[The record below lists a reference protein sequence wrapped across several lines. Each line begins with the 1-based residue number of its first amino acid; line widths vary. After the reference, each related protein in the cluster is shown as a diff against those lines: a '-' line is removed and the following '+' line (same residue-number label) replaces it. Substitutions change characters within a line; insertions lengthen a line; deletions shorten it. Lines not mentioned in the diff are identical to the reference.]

1 MRDNSD
7 TALVPERPLHWAP
20 GTYSRVPYAIFQRE
34 DVHAV
39 EQKKVFEGPVWNFLG
54 LEAEIPN
61 AGDFKTTFVG
71 RMPVVLTRA
80 EDGEIY
86 AFENRCAHRG
96 ALICLD
102 DFGNKPE
109 HTCVYH
115 AWRYDLQGNL
125 RGVAFENG
133 VGGKGGMPPGFC
145 KEEHAPRKLRTTVLC
160 GLVFGSLHDD
170 VPPIE
175 EYLGDE
181 VAARL
186 ERVLGKPVEV
196 IGRFTQGLPNNWKL
210 YAENVRDTYH
220 ASLLHTFFTTFG
232 ITRLTQEG
240 GVFISEDG
248 GHHASASY
256 SRVVGGAES
265 AYRQQALRS
274 DNAELEIK
282 DLSMLQSVDEI
293 GDGIVLQILSV
304 FPGFVLQQIH
314 NCIAVRQVVPTG
326 TGTTDLHW
334 TYLGYAGDTP
344 ELRRLRLKQSNL
356 VGPAGFVSMEDGA
369 VGSFV
374 QRGISAAGELEA
386 VIELGGHDTQSQ
398 DFRATESSIRG
409 FWRAYRTHM
418 GL

>member
-1 MRDNSD
+1 MTSPI
-7 TALVPERPLHWAP
+7 TEQPIHWAP
-20 GTYSRVPYAIFQRE
+20 GTYSRVPYQVFQRG
-34 DVHAV
+34 DVLAM
-39 EQKKVFEGPVWNFLG
+39 EQQRVFEGPVWNFLG
-54 LEAEIPN
+54 LEAEVPN
-61 AGDFKTTFVG
+61 GGDFKTTFVG
-71 RMPVVLTRA
+71 RMPVVVTRD
-80 EDGEIY
+80 EDGEVY

-102 DFGNKPE
+102 DFGNAPE

-125 RGVAFENG
+125 RGVAFEKG
-133 VGGKGGMPPGFC
+133 VQGKGGMPDGFC
-145 KEEHAPRKLRTTVLC
+145 KEEHGPRKLRTTTFC

-175 EYLGDE
+175 EFLGDE

-186 ERVLGKPVEV
+186 ERVLGRPVEV

-210 YAENVRDTYH
+210 YCENVRDTYH

-248 GHHASASY
+248 GHHASATY
-256 SRVVGGAES
+256 SKVREGAET
-265 AYRQQALRS
+265 AYAQQAIR
-274 DNAELEIK
+274 AENQELNIG
-282 DLSMLQSVDEI
+282 DLSMLKSVDEI

-326 TGTTDLHW
+326 TDSTDLHW
-334 TYLGYAGDTP
+334 TYLGYADDTA
-344 ELRRLRLKQSNL
+344 ELRELRLKQSNL

-369 VGSFV
+369 VGGFV
-374 QRGISAAGELEA
+374 QRGIRAAGGEEA
-386 VIELGGHDTQSQ
+386 VLDLGGHDTQSQ
-398 DFRATESSIRG
+398 DLRATESSIRG

>member
-1 MRDNSD
+1 MSNS
-7 TALVPERPLHWAP
+7 AIPEIPIQWAP
-20 GTYSRVPYAIFQRE
+20 NTFSRVPYSVFQRE
-34 DVHAV
+34 DVLAV
-39 EQKKVFEGPVWNFLG
+39 EQRKVFEGAVWNYLG

-71 RMPVVLTRA
+71 RMPVVLTRDM
-80 EDGEIY
+80 DGEIY

-96 ALICLD
+96 ALLTLE
-102 DFGNKPE
+102 DFGNAKE

-125 RGVAFENG
+125 RGVAFEKG
-133 VGGKGGMPPGFC
+133 VNGKGGMPESFC
-145 KEEHAPRKLRTTVLC
+145 KDQHGPRKLRTATYC

-175 EYLGDE
+175 EYLGE
-181 VAARL
+181 AVCERL
-186 ERVLGKPVEV
+186 ERVLSRPVEV
-196 IGRFTQGLPNNWKL
+196 IGRFTQALPNNWKL
-210 YAENVRDTYH
+210 YTENVRDTYH

-240 GVFISEDG
+240 GVVISEDG
-248 GHHASASY
+248 GNHASASY
-256 SRVVGGAES
+256 SRMVEGAES
-265 AYRQQALRS
+265 AYAAQAIRS
-274 DNAELEIK
+274 ENNDLALG
-282 DLSMLQSVDEI
+282 DLSMLKSVDEV

-314 NCIAVRQVVPTG
+314 NCIAVRQVLPTG
-326 TGTTDLHW
+326 TDTTDLNW
-334 TYLGYAGDTP
+334 TYLGYADDTA
-344 ELRRLRLKQSNL
+344 EMRNLRLKQSNL
-356 VGPAGFVSMEDGA
+356 VGPAGFVSLEDGA
-369 VGSFV
+369 VGGFV
-374 QRGISAAGELEA
+374 QRGIEAASDLEA
-386 VIELGGHDTQSQ
+386 VIELGGHGTESQ

>member
-1 MRDNSD
+1 MEVSEKPVRWLPSQN
-7 TALVPERPLHWAP
+7 T
-20 GTYSRVPYAIFQRE
+20 TRVPYDVFQRE
-34 DVHAV
+34 DVLQA
-39 EQKKVFEGPVWNFLG
+39 EQQRIFEGPVWNYLG
-54 LEAEIPN
+54 LEAEVPE

-71 RMPVVLTRA
+71 RMPVVMTRDT
-80 EDGEIY
+80 DGEVY

-102 DFGNKPE
+102 DFGNAPE

-125 RGVAFENG
+125 RGVAFEKG
-133 VGGKGGMPPGFC
+133 VNGKGGMPPSFC
-145 KEEHAPRKLRTTVLC
+145 REEHGPRKLRTTSFC

-186 ERVLGKPVEV
+186 ERVLGREVEV
-196 IGRFTQGLPNNWKL
+196 IGRFTQALPNNWKL
-210 YAENVRDTYH
+210 YTENVRDTYH

-240 GVFISEDG
+240 GVVVSEDG
-248 GHHASASY
+248 GNHASATL
-256 SRVVGGAES
+256 SRVIEGAES
-265 AYRQQALRS
+265 QYQEQAIRS
-274 DNAELEIK
+274 ENQELQIG
-282 DLSMLQSVDEI
+282 DLSMLKSVDEI

-314 NCIAVRQVVPTG
+314 NCIAVRQVLPTG
-326 TGTTDLHW
+326 VETTDLHW
-334 TYLGYAGDTP
+334 TYLGYADDTP
-344 ELRRLRLKQSNL
+344 EMREMRLKQSNL

-369 VGSFV
+369 VGGFV
-374 QRGISAAGELEA
+374 QRGIRAASELDSVLEMGGEGSESADYRVTEA
-386 VIELGGHDTQSQ
+386 P
-398 DFRATESSIRG
+398 IRG

>member
-1 MRDNSD
+1 MQSRSFEPPV
-7 TALVPERPLHWAP
+7 AWEP
-20 GTYSRVPYAIFQRE
+20 GTFSRVPYAVFQRA
-34 DVHAV
+34 DVLQA
-39 EQKKVFEGPVWNFLG
+39 EQARIFEGPVWNFLC
-54 LEAEIPN
+54 LEAEIPQ
-61 AGDFKTTFVG
+61 AGDFRTTQVG
-71 RMPVVLTRA
+71 RMPVVVTRG
-80 EDGEIY
+80 EDGEVY

-96 ALICLD
+96 ALICLED
-102 DFGNKPE
+102 AGNTRE

-125 RGVAFENG
+125 RGVAFEKG
-133 VGGKGGMPPGFC
+133 VGGKGGMPDGFD
-145 KEEHAPRKLRTTVLC
+145 KDGHGPRKLRTTVFC
-160 GLVFGSLHDD
+160 GLVFGSLSDD
-170 VPPIE
+170 VPSIE

-196 IGRFTQGLPNNWKL
+196 IGRFTQALPNNWKL
-210 YAENVRDTYH
+210 YCENVRDTYH

-240 GVFISEDG
+240 GVFISDDG

-256 SRVVGGAES
+256 SKVVAGHEGAY
-265 AYRQQALRS
+265 AQQAIRS
-274 DNAELEIK
+274 ENEQLKIG
-282 DLSMLQSVDEI
+282 DLSMLQSVDEF
-293 GDGIVLQILSV
+293 GDGIVLQMLTV

-326 TGTTDLHW
+326 TASTDLHW
-334 TYLGYAGDTP
+334 TYLGFRDDTP
-344 ELRRLRLKQSNL
+344 ELRKLRLKQSNL

-369 VGSFV
+369 VGGFV
-374 QRGISAAGELEA
+374 QRGIAAAGDEQA
-386 VIELGGHDTQSQ
+386 VLELGGHDTQSQ

>member
-1 MRDNSD
+1 MQ
-7 TALVPERPLHWAP
+7 TAAPVELPIHWAP
-20 GTYSRVPYAIFQRE
+20 GTYTRVPYAVFQRE
-34 DVHAV
+34 DVLAS
-39 EQKKVFEGPVWNFLG
+39 EQARVYEGPVWNFLG
-54 LEAEIPN
+54 LEAEVPH

-71 RMPVVLTRA
+71 RMPVVVTRG
-80 EDGEIY
+80 EDGEVY

-102 DFGNKPE
+102 DFGNRPE

-125 RGVAFENG
+125 RGVAFEKG
-133 VGGKGGMPPGFC
+133 VNGKGGMPASFC
-145 KEEHAPRKLRTTVLC
+145 KEDHGPRKLRTTVLC
-160 GLVFGSLHDD
+160 GLVFGSLSED
-170 VPPIE
+170 VPPID

-181 VAARL
+181 VMARL

-196 IGRFTQGLPNNWKL
+196 IGRFTQALPNNWKL

-256 SRVVGGAES
+256 SRVVEGGEA

-274 DNAELEIK
+274 HNDELQIH
-282 DLSMLQSVDEI
+282 DLSMLKTVDEI
-293 GDGIVLQILSV
+293 GDGIVLQMLSI

-326 TGTTDLHW
+326 TDRTDLHW
-334 TYLGYAGDTP
+334 TYLGYADDTP
-344 ELRRLRLKQSNL
+344 EMRTLRLKQSNL

-369 VGSFV
+369 VGGFV
-374 QRGISAAGELEA
+374 QRGISAAGDLEG
-386 VIELGGHDTQSQ
+386 VIELGGIDTESQ
-398 DFRATESSIRG
+398 DYRATESSIRG

-418 GL
+418 GV

>member
-1 MRDNSD
+1 MQPA
-7 TALVPERPLHWAP
+7 TTPEAP
-20 GTYSRVPYAIFQRE
+20 IEWLPGIYNRVPYGVFQRT
-34 DVHAV
+34 DVLAR
-39 EQKKVFEGPVWNFLG
+39 EQVKVFEGAVWNFLG
-54 LEAEIPN
+54 LEAEVPE

-71 RMPVVLTRA
+71 RMPVVVTRDT
-80 EDGEIY
+80 DGEIY

-102 DFGNKPE
+102 DFGNAPE
-109 HTCVYH
+109 HSCVYH

-125 RGVAFENG
+125 RGVAFEKG
-133 VGGKGGMPPGFC
+133 VGGKGGMPESFC
-145 KEEHAPRKLRTTVLC
+145 REAHGPRKLRTTVLF

-181 VAARL
+181 VTARL
-186 ERVLGKPVEV
+186 ERVLSRPVEV
-196 IGRFTQGLPNNWKL
+196 IGRFTQGLPSNWKL

-256 SRVVGGAES
+256 SRVVEGAES
-265 AYRQQALRS
+265 AYAQQALRS
-274 DNAELEIK
+274 QNDELKIE

-326 TGTTDLHW
+326 TDTTDLHW
-334 TYLGYAGDTP
+334 TYLGYRDDTP
-344 ELRRLRLKQSNL
+344 ELRRMRLKQSNL

-369 VGSFV
+369 VGGFV
-374 QRGISAAGELEA
+374 QRGIQAAGDAES
-386 VIELGGHDTQSQ
+386 VIELGGDGTASQ
-398 DFRATESSIRG
+398 DFRATESSVRG

-418 GL
+418 DL